1 MPNGIFTKADSAKS
15 KMSTSQSLP
24 SPPFDAASS
33 EARLNALAG
42 MAEVDSSAD
51 EVETP
56 ELQDQFLADT
66 SLNYLGS
73 RSTAVGDD
81 GEPFDTL
88 VEYHRIDFQANQT
101 RAILHLRF
109 RPDFSLA
116 PAVEAT
122 LIDTSGRVR
131 VTSSTIFGARI
142 EITLSN
148 SSPKPT
154 AVCIETICTNCP
166 NE

>member
-1 MPNGIFTKADSAKS
+1 MPVAKS
-15 KMSTSQSLP
+15 TEPKMSTSP
-24 SPPFDAASS
+24 STQPPPFDAASI

-42 MAEVDSSAD
+42 MSDVESTEN
-51 EVETP
+51 EVEAP
-56 ELQDQFLADT
+56 ELQDQFLADD

-73 RSTAVGDD
+73 RSTAIGDD

-88 VEYHRIDFQANQT
+88 VEYHRVNFQAKQT

-116 PAVEAT
+116 PSVEAT

-131 VTSSTIFGARI
+131 ITSSTIFGARI
-142 EITLSN
+142 EITLSD

-154 AVCIETICTNCP
+154 AICIESICTNCT